1 MQYSSQTGWRS
12 VSRAIEWLCME
23 DRHSVKLSRLLA
35 FDCAGIERLSVPQR
49 NSCVSLGEPI
59 CIVFSNLVRVLTALS
74 QARRGPTH
82 PVTVMFYTPAGPA
95 VQLLETMAIA
105 LDRRLVRLCRHLSKN
120 MNCEAER

>member
-1 MQYSSQTGWRS
+1 
-12 VSRAIEWLCME
+12 ME

-74 QARRGPTH
+74 QARRGADTPSYRN
-82 PVTVMFYTPAGPA
+82 VLYTRGA

-120 MNCEAER
+120 MNCEAKR